1 MPYKIAVVDDE
12 STILQVVR
20 NILGKAGMSVVPL
33 NSGETLMK
41 FIRVQKADLILLDYM
56 MPVMDGF
63 ETLKKL
69 RELEK
74 ELGLKPTPVV
84 FLTGKDDA
92 EIETRCLEA
101 GAMDFLKKP
110 FVPKVPTIR
119 VTNCIELVRLQE
131 NLEGE
136 VEKKDRENKK
146 LSLHVIR
153 TIADALDAKD
163 PYTNG
168 HSGRVAEYA
177 REIAARFGYSK
188 ERQDKVYITGLLHD
202 VGKIGVPDAIIQKP
216 GKLTEKEY
224 AVIKTHPE
232 QGARILGNISEMPEL
247 VTGARWHHE
256 RYDGMGYPDRL
267 AGENIPEEARIIAVA
282 DAYDAM
288 SSKRSYRDPIPQDKI
303 RQEIVNGCGTQ
314 FDPKFAKIMLS
325 MIDEDREY
333 TMREV

>member
-110 FVPKVPTIR
+110 FVTPNPK
-119 VTNCIELVRLQE
+119 
-131 NLEGE
+131 
-136 VEKKDRENKK
+136 
-146 LSLHVIR
+146 
-153 TIADALDAKD
+153 A
-163 PYTNG
+163 YTCW
-168 HSGRVAEYA
+168 
-177 REIAARFGYSK
+177 I
-188 ERQDKVYITGLLHD
+188 
-202 VGKIGVPDAIIQKP
+202 
-216 GKLTEKEY
+216 
-224 AVIKTHPE
+224 
-232 QGARILGNISEMPEL
+232 
-247 VTGARWHHE
+247 
-256 RYDGMGYPDRL
+256 
-267 AGENIPEEARIIAVA
+267 
-282 DAYDAM
+282 
-288 SSKRSYRDPIPQDKI
+288 SSKS
-303 RQEIVNGCGTQ
+303 N
-314 FDPKFAKIMLS
+314 
-325 MIDEDREY
+325 
-333 TMREV
+333 